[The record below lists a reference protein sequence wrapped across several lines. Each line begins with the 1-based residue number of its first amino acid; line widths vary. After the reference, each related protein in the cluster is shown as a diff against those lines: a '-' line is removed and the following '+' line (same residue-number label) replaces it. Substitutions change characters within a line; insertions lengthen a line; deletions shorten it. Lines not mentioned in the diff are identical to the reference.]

1 MKIERVHINGKSY
14 YFVDGAKINGDAL
27 RIVMCGLFGEDVTSK
42 IYRDVIS
49 GGSTIVERYTGDGNE
64 ALIAQLELA
73 NKKIALLEK
82 QVAQLTLQNLYK
94 QLK

>member
-1 MKIERVHINGKSY
+1 MRIERVNINGKSY
-14 YFVDGAKINGDAL
+14 YFVDGARINGGAL
-27 RIVMCGLFGEDVTSK
+27 KVVMCGLFGKDVTAK

-49 GGSTIVERYTGDGNE
+49 GGSTIVEHYIGDGNE

-73 NKKIALLEK
+73 NKKIATLEK
-82 QVAQLTLQNLYK
+82 QVAQLTIQNLYG